1 MVSAEITGPPGTTV
15 SRHCP
20 VHRRRTREFP
30 LFTSS
35 QILAHSAEGDGFHAP
50 GLEEFFPPA
59 IFFDGTPFEFN
70 RIMLVRVIMAVA
82 LILLLWLAT
91 RRARLVP
98 GRAQAAVEFVL
109 DFVRVQIVEQI
120 LGRERGRRFTP
131 MLTTIFF
138 TIIAMNISGVIPGLN
153 IGGTS
158 VIGLPLLLALWV
170 YVMYLATG
178 VRKHGVVGYLKTS
191 LFPSSVPWY
200 MYPIVTPIEFLQV
213 FLLRP
218 ATLALRLLANMLA
231 GHLMLVLCFAGT
243 DFLLFHSGG
252 LIPITGVLAFAGGFG
267 ITIFEIFIALLQ
279 AYIFTLLAAIY
290 LNMAQEEEH

>member
-1 MVSAEITGPPGTTV
+1 MSPQRLGLDLLTDDT
-15 SRHCP
+15 
-20 VHRRRTREFP
+20 HRENP

-35 QILAHSAEGDGFHAP
+35 QILALSDGGSGFHAP

-59 IFFDGTPFEFN
+59 ILFEGTPFEFN
-70 RIMLVRVIMAVA
+70 RIMMVRVIMAAV
-82 LILLLWLAT
+82 LILLCWLAA
-91 RRARLVP
+91 RRAKLVP
-98 GRAQAAVEFVL
+98 GRGQAALEFML
-109 DFVRVQIVEQI
+109 DFVRVQIVDQI
-120 LGRERGRRFTP
+120 LGSEKGRRFTP

-138 TIIAMNISGVIPGLN
+138 TVVAMNISGVIPGLN
-153 IGGTS
+153 IAGTS
-158 VIGLPLLLALWV
+158 VMGLPLVLALWV

-178 VRKHGVVGYLKTS
+178 VRKHGVIGYLKTS

-200 MYPIVTPIEFLQV
+200 MYPIVTPIEILQV
-213 FLLRP
+213 FILRP

-243 DFLLFHSGG
+243 NFLFFEGGG
-252 LIPITGVLAFAGGFG
+252 LIPLTGVLAFAGGLG
-267 ITIFEIFIALLQ
+267 ITVFEIFIALLQ